1 MSSRTLGKLYPKSTD
16 TRVLADTLTE
26 HARQHEWQLSTNVSN
41 NERLLSLEKR
51 VGNLEGVDANI
62 NDKLVE
68 IAVGIGKVKG
78 AMWALGVVW
87 TIGGFAV
94 GLYLA
99 LKK

>member
-41 NERLLSLEKR
+41 NERILALDKR
-51 VGNLEGVDANI
+51 VAKLEAVDSAI
-62 NDKLVE
+62 NDKLIE

-78 AMWALGVVW
+78 AMWAIGIVW
-87 TIGGFAV
+87 TVLVVAV
-94 GLYLA
+94 GLYVA
-99 LKK
+99 LGK